1 MLYFQC
7 MKTILTIAILVFAS
21 ISSFGQ
27 TSASTS
33 NAADKFA
40 LENELA
46 KKVIAAHGGDK
57 FTGMKSLVV
66 NGSADFTSSNFP
78 QAIPATFIMIFAG
91 DKYRIELNN
100 PFQPLKQAFDGTK
113 TSSTAPGG
121 FSLPPINKLGIPLL
135 AKVGTFGY
143 VVTPLPAGKKKKNGF
158 RVTSPEAYAT
168 DFYID
173 AKTNLVSGYEATYL
187 IDGRTV
193 TTSVEID
200 KTKVVDGVTVPEK
213 YVQRF
218 DLSQFT
224 VYASFKAKEIT
235 VNTAVADDVFAVGN

>member
-1 MLYFQC
+1 
-7 MKTILTIAILVFAS
+7 MKAVLLVAILAVVAA
-21 ISSFGQ
+21 SSFAQ
-27 TSASTS
+27 PTASAVTET
-33 NAADKFA
+33 NKFA
-40 LENELA
+40 AENELA
-46 KKVIAAHGGDK
+46 KKVIAAHGGEK

-66 NGSADFTSSNFP
+66 NGTADFTSSNFP

-91 DKYRIELNN
+91 DRYRIELNN
-100 PFQPLKQAFDGTK
+100 QFQPLKQAFDGTK

-121 FSLPPINKLGIPLL
+121 FSLPPINKLGVPLL
-135 AKVGTFGY
+135 AKVGTLGY
-143 VVTPLPAGKKKKNGF
+143 IVTALPVDKKKKTGF
-158 RVTSPEAYAT
+158 RVTSPEAYFT

-173 AKTNLVSGYEATYL
+173 TKTNLVSGYEATYL

-200 KTKVVDGVTVPEK
+200 KTKAVDGVIVPEK

-224 VYASFKAKEIT
+224 VYANFKAREIT
-235 VNTAVADDVFAVGN
+235 VNMSVDDDVFAVGN

>member
-1 MLYFQC
+1 
-7 MKTILTIAILVFAS
+7 MKKVLIVAILALAAAS
-21 ISSFGQ
+21 AVAQ
-27 TSASTS
+27 PK
-33 NAADKFA
+33 AATTIDKDKFA
-40 LENELA
+40 AENALA
-46 KKVIAAHGGDK
+46 KKVIEAHGGEK

-78 QAIPATFIMIFAG
+78 QAIPATFIMIFSG
-91 DKYRIELNN
+91 DRYRIELNN

-113 TSSTAPGG
+113 TSSTASGG

-135 AKVGTFGY
+135 ARVGTFGY
-143 VVTPLPAGKKKKNGF
+143 VITSLPADKKKKTGF
-158 RVTSPEAYAT
+158 RVTSPEAYFT

-173 AKTNLVSGYEATYL
+173 EKTNLVSGYEASYL

-200 KTKVVDGVTVPEK
+200 KTKAVDGVIVPEK

-224 VYASFKAKEIT
+224 VYANFKAKEIA
-235 VNTAVADDVFAVGN
+235 VNRPVDDDVFIVGN

>member
-1 MLYFQC
+1 
-7 MKTILTIAILVFAS
+7 MKAVLLVAILAVVAA
-21 ISSFGQ
+21 SSFAQ
-27 TSASTS
+27 PTASAVTEK
-33 NAADKFA
+33 NKFA
-40 LENELA
+40 GENELA

-66 NGSADFTSSNFP
+66 NGTADFTSSNFP
-78 QAIPATFIMIFAG
+78 QAIPATFIMVFAG
-91 DKYRIELNN
+91 DRYRIELNN
-100 PFQPLKQAFDGTK
+100 PIQPLKQAFDGTK

-121 FSLPPINKLGIPLL
+121 FSLPPINKLGVPLL

-143 VVTPLPAGKKKKNGF
+143 IVTALPVDKKKKTGF
-158 RVTSPEAYAT
+158 RVTSPEAYFT

-173 AKTNLVSGYEATYL
+173 TKTNLVSGYEATYL

-200 KTKVVDGVTVPEK
+200 KTKAVDGVIVPEK

-235 VNTAVADDVFAVGN
+235 VNMQVDDDVFAVGN

>member
-1 MLYFQC
+1 
-7 MKTILTIAILVFAS
+7 MKAVLIVAIFTLVAA
-21 ISSFGQ
+21 SSFAQ
-27 TSASTS
+27 PNASPS

-40 LENELA
+40 AENALA

-91 DKYRIELNN
+91 DRYRIELNN

-113 TSSTAPGG
+113 TSSTGPGG
-121 FSLPPINKLGIPLL
+121 FSLPPINRLGIPLL
-135 AKVGTFGY
+135 SKVGTFGY
-143 VVTPLPAGKKKKNGF
+143 VVTSLPADKKKKTGF
-158 RVTSPEAYAT
+158 RVTSPEAYFT

-173 AKTNLVSGYEATYL
+173 QKTNLVSGYEATYV

-200 KTKVVDGVTVPEK
+200 KTKAVDGVIVPEK

-224 VYASFKAKEIT
+224 VYANFKAKEIT
-235 VNTAVADDVFAVGN
+235 VNTAVADDVFSVGN